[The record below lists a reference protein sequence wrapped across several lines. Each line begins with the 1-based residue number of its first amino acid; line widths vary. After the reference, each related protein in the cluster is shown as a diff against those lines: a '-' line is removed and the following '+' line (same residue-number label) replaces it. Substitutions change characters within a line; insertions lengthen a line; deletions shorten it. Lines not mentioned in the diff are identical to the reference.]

1 MPRKKKEH
9 IPRVLVPAKA
19 PCATSIAVF
28 CLYFTAAD
36 LQKYPEL
43 KNGRAR

>member
-19 PCATSIAVF
+19 PCATSIAEY
-28 CLYFTAAD
+28 CQEFTAAD
-36 LQKYPEL
+36 LQQYTEL